1 MAIWEVS
8 TMGVKTTFVI
18 DPALYKVVKKVAVDR
33 ESTLSEILNKGL
45 LVYVSDP
52 DGVEEMTE
60 ILTDRKAMRALL
72 EGIEAREKDR
82 KGYYI
87 DWAKVRG
94 L

>member
-1 MAIWEVS
+1 
-8 TMGVKTTFVI
+8 MGVKTTFVI